1 MKRFL
6 LVLSLVVAS
15 IGAKGQCNLS
25 FGPKVGLNVSDFTD
39 DGYGP
44 RVGMNVGVF
53 AQYRFNNSWA
63 VQPEILY
70 SMQGAKLDHLLDG
83 GSSNRTYKVDYISVP
98 ILAKFYATQGLSF
111 GLGPQVAFRVK
122 ADNGGGT
129 YDNNETFKDKTNPVE
144 LAAAVGA
151 AYDFPFGIVLDAR
164 YTIGMT
170 KTFKSDFWE
179 GHNSVFQFS
188 VGYKF

>member
-6 LVLSLVVAS
+6 LLVAMVAAS
-15 IGAKGQCNLS
+15 FGAKGQDNLS
-25 FGPKVGLNVSDFTD
+25 FGPKIGLNVSDLTNGD
-39 DGYGP
+39 YSA
-44 RVGMNVGVF
+44 RVGMNVGIF

-70 SMQGAKLDHLLDG
+70 SMQGAKTKGMLG
-83 GSSNRTYKVDYISVP
+83 GPNYTCKIDYISVP

-111 GLGPQVAFRVK
+111 GIGPQVAFRVK
-122 ADNGGGT
+122 ADAGSGTFGNG
-129 YDNNETFKDKTNPVE
+129 ETLKDKTNPVE

>member
-1 MKRFL
+1 MKRLLL
-6 LVLSLVVAS
+6 LVAMVAAS
-15 IGAKGQCNLS
+15 FGAKGQGSLS
-25 FGPKVGLNVSDFTD
+25 FGPKIGLNVSDLTD

-44 RVGMNVGVF
+44 RVGMNVGIF

-70 SMQGAKLDHLLDG
+70 SMQGARTTNMDG
-83 GSSNRTYKVDYISVP
+83 GPNRTEKIDYISVP

-111 GLGPQVAFRVK
+111 GIGPQVAFRVR

-129 YDNNETFKDKTNPVE
+129 YANGETFKDFTNPVE

>member
-1 MKRFL
+1 MKKLLL
-6 LVLSLVVAS
+6 LVAMVAAS
-15 IGAKGQCNLS
+15 FGAKGQCNLS
-25 FGPKVGLNVSDFTD
+25 FGPKIGLNVSDLTD
-39 DGYGP
+39 GGYSA
-44 RVGMNVGVF
+44 RVGMNVGIF
-53 AQYRFNNSWA
+53 AQYRFNSSWA

-70 SMQGAKLDHLLDG
+70 SMQGAKLKYFLDG
-83 GSSNRTYKVDYISVP
+83 GSSNSPYKLDYISVP

-111 GLGPQVAFRVK
+111 GIGPQVAFRVK

-129 YDNNETFKDKTNPVE
+129 YDNGKTFKDKTNPVE

-170 KTFKSDFWE
+170 KVFKSDFME

>member
-1 MKRFL
+1 MKRII
-6 LVLSLVVAS
+6 LVLSLVMAS
-15 IGAKGQCNLS
+15 IGAKSQCNLS
-25 FGPKVGLNVSDFTD
+25 FGPKVGLNVSDLTNGD
-39 DGYGP
+39 YSA
-44 RVGMNVGVF
+44 RVGMNVGIF

-70 SMQGAKLDHLLDG
+70 SMQGARTNGMLG
-83 GSSNRTYKVDYISVP
+83 GSNYTCKIDYISVP

-111 GLGPQVAFRVK
+111 GIGPQVAFRVK
-122 ADNGGGT
+122 ADAGSGT
-129 YDNNETFKDKTNPVE
+129 FGNNETLKDITNPVE

-164 YTIGMT
+164 CTIGVT
-170 KTFKSDFWE
+170 KAFKADYWDE
-179 GHNSVFQFS
+179 HNSVFQFS

>member
-25 FGPKVGLNVSDFTD
+25 FGPKVGLNVSDLTNGD
-39 DGYGP
+39 YSA
-44 RVGMNVGVF
+44 RVGMNVGIF

-70 SMQGAKLDHLLDG
+70 SMQGAKTNGMLG
-83 GSSNRTYKVDYISVP
+83 GPNYTCKIDYISVP

-111 GLGPQVAFRVK
+111 GIGPQVAFRVK
-122 ADNGGGT
+122 ADAGSGT
-129 YDNNETFKDKTNPVE
+129 FGNNETLKDITNPVE

-151 AYDFPFGIVLDAR
+151 AYDFPIGIVLDAR
-164 YTIGMT
+164 YTIGVT
-170 KTFKSDFWE
+170 KAFKADYWDE
-179 GHNSVFQFS
+179 HNSVFQFS